1 MVSCAKSLRL
11 RHLRL
16 AGRSGVNA
24 GILTRI
30 WIARPHVY
38 MYLLWYRVGRDKNR
52 GDSLFPELHSS
63 VERVLDSPYSGPIF
77 HVNANIDPHQA

>member
-1 MVSCAKSLRL
+1 MVSYAKSLRL

-24 GILTRI
+24 GILTRT
-30 WIARPHVY
+30 WIASPHMY

-52 GDSLFPELHSS
+52 GDSLSRELHSS
-63 VERVLDSPYSGPIF
+63 VEHVLDNPYSGPTF